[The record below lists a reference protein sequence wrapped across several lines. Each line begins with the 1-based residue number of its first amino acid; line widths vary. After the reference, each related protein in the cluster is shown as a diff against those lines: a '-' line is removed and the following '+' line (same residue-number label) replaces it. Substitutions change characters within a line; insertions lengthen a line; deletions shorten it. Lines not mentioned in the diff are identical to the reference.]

1 MQTNLAYRPEK
12 TNKPIIPWDYL
23 TKEISKT
30 FRFTNKEN
38 QEFTNSITAKLIAA
52 IPFVAD
58 CYEPEKTAIA
68 HLGLY
73 VMEKRGFQK
82 FCAHLPTDDI
92 YILHRL
98 DFISTFSGG
107 NTKIIE
113 HGMYLLALIMLEGYN
128 TSVKQDTI
136 KNIYNP
142 IANGRWNYKQKKE
155 NILKILQK
163 YKCPELDSL
172 LTDPY
177 PKW

>member
-1 MQTNLAYRPEK
+1 MNSK
-12 TNKPIIPWDYL
+12 SNKL
-23 TKEISKT
+23 S
-30 FRFTNKEN
+30 
-38 QEFTNSITAKLIAA
+38 
-52 IPFVAD
+52 
-58 CYEPEKTAIA
+58 
-68 HLGLY
+68 
-73 VMEKRGFQK
+73 
-82 FCAHLPTDDI
+82 